1 METVMMQVSIPK
13 ILFSFGIGKEQVQ
26 KEVKKWLVVS
36 LFREGRLSS
45 GKAGTLLSLSRR
57 EFLDLLDK
65 EGIAY
70 FDYSVEEL
78 EDEFKAVRKLKP
90 INEQS

>member
-1 METVMMQVSIPK
+1 MGTVVMQVSIPE

-26 KEVKKWLVVS
+26 RDIKKWLVIS
-36 LFREGRLSS
+36 LFREGRISS
-45 GKAGTLLSLSRR
+45 GKAGSLLSLSRR

-70 FDYSVEEL
+70 FDYSTEEL

-90 INEQS
+90 IEERP

>member
-1 METVMMQVSIPK
+1 METIVMQVSIPR

-70 FDYSVEEL
+70 FDYSIEEL

-90 INEQS
+90 VKEQS

>member
-1 METVMMQVSIPK
+1 M
-13 ILFSFGIGKEQVQ
+13 
-26 KEVKKWLVVS
+26 
-36 LFREGRLSS
+36 
-45 GKAGTLLSLSRR
+45 SLSRR

-70 FDYSVEEL
+70 FDYSTGEL

-90 INEQS
+90 IEEQRLNTFPQSKGWGEALC